1 MSRHIGTVALY
12 AFFLFVGLPA
22 PSAAGEGQIEVR
34 VTDHK
39 PGIDQFRLLEVELR
53 SISLHTKGKGRREG
67 WVELV
72 SSVPAIDIV
81 PLKDGRFK
89 SLGPRPAAAG
99 TYDAVRIRFAAT
111 IGVLKRGGRPTLE
124 GEDTVVAI
132 DVVVAPTG
140 SDPLVIDLYVED
152 QTEHDPPLYV
162 VKVKEIRL
170 GSAGS

>member
-1 MSRHIGTVALY
+1 MRQRIGAPVLCAL
-12 AFFLFVGLPA
+12 LLTIGLHA
-22 PSAAGEGQIEVR
+22 PSVAGEGQIEVR

-67 WVELV
+67 WVELA

-89 SLGPRPAAAG
+89 SLGLRPAAAG

-111 IGVLKRGGRPTLE
+111 TGVLKRGGRPTLE
-124 GEDTVVAI
+124 GEDTVVATN
-132 DVVVAPTG
+132 VVVAPTG
-140 SDPLVIDLYVED
+140 SNPLVIDLYVED